1 MFNASGIVKPKRLE
15 FEKDVEGKNY
25 GKFSVG
31 PFEKGYG
38 VTTGSSL
45 RRMLLSSIEGAAIV
59 SVQIEGVF
67 HEFSSMPGVV
77 EDITEIILNLKEVN
91 LFLADEVQEKR
102 IFIKKE
108 KKGKI
113 YAKDLIA
120 DSQVTILNPDLL
132 IATLDKDCTLNME
145 MIVRT
150 GRGYVPAEKQK
161 LEGESVQMIAVDSV
175 FSPIEKVVFRVEN
188 TRVGQSTEYDLLVM
202 EIWTNGGITPEDAV
216 AHSAKIIKD
225 HMQVFINFDEE
236 PEPVKPEIDKKKQKM
251 WNNLAKSVEE
261 LELSVR
267 SYNCL
272 KNANI
277 QTISE
282 LVQKTDGEMLRTRN
296 FGRKSLN
303 EIKEILDNME
313 LHLGVKLEA
322 EDIKQITQQAKKKK
336 EVEVEVEVVENAL

>member
-15 FEKDVEGKNY
+15 FEKDLESENY

-31 PFEKGYG
+31 PFERGYG

-59 SVQIEGVF
+59 SVQFEGIF
-67 HEFSSMPGVV
+67 HEFSSIPGVV
-77 EDITEIILNLKEVN
+77 EDTTEIILNLKQVN
-91 LFLADEVQEKR
+91 LVLDDEVQEKR

-108 KKGKI
+108 KQGKV
-113 YAKDLIA
+113 YAKDMIA
-120 DSQVTILNPDLL
+120 DSQVTILNPDFL
-132 IATLDKDCTLNME
+132 IATLDKDCILNME
-145 MIVRT
+145 MIVRK
-150 GRGYVPAEKQK
+150 GRGYVPAEKQN

-175 FSPIEKVVFRVEN
+175 FSPIEKVFYRVEN
-188 TRVGQSTEYDLLVM
+188 TRVGQSTDYDLLVM

-216 AHSAKIIKD
+216 AHSAKIVKD

-236 PEPVKPEIDKKKQKM
+236 PEPVKPEVDQKKQKM
-251 WNNLAKSVEE
+251 WTNLSKSVEE

-303 EIKEILDNME
+303 EIKEILENMD

-322 EDIKQITQQAKKKK
+322 EDIKQITQAQKKK
-336 EVEVEVEVVENAL
+336 EVEVEVIDNNL